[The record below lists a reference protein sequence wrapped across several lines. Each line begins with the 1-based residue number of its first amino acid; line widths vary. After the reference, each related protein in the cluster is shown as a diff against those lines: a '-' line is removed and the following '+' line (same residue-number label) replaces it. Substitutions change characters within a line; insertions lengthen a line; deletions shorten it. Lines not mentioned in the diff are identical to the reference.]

1 MLKISIIER
10 CNQRR
15 LVLEG
20 KLVAPW
26 VAEVRDAYER
36 ANADLQGRELVIDV
50 KHLTAI
56 SQEGENVLLEL
67 LKDSVKFRCHGV
79 FAKQVMNQLAR
90 RTGRKGGEAA
100 E

>member
-1 MLKISIIER
+1 VLKISIAEKR
-10 CNQRR
+10 KQRR

-26 VAEVRDAYER
+26 VAEVRDAYKT
-36 ANADLQGRELVIDV
+36 AKADLKGRQLVIDV

-67 LKDSVKFRCHGV
+67 LKDSVKFSCRGV
-79 FAKQVMNQLAR
+79 FTRHVINELAR
-90 RTGRKGGEAA
+90 RTRRKGEEAA